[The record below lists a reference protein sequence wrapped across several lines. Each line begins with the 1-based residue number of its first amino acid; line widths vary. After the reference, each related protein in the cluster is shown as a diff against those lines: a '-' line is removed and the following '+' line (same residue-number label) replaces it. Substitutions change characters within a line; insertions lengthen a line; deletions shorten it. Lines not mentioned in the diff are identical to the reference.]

1 MKELTREA
9 YAKINFTLDV
19 LGRLPNGY
27 HTVRMVMQS
36 ISLHDD
42 VTVRLD
48 GSGKMTLRC
57 SLPYLPVDHTNLAWR
72 AANAFYSAVGMRDPG
87 TSVFIRK
94 RIPVSA
100 GLAGGSTNAA
110 AVLRALDTLH
120 GTALGDGRLCE
131 IGLRLGADVPYC
143 LLGGTMLAEGIGE
156 RLTRLPACP
165 EGWAVLIKPPFS
177 VSTAAVCA
185 AMDASQPTARPDT
198 DGMLRALD
206 AGDYQG
212 VCHRLYN
219 VMEAVTGA
227 KHRQIHEIR
236 GRLLD
241 CGALG
246 AVMSGSGPTTYGL
259 FAGEAQARA
268 AYETLKPEYPEIFLC
283 KIL

>member
-100 GLAGGSTNAA
+100 RFCAHWTRCTVPRWAMAGCAKSGCGWGRMCRTACLAVRCWPRASANA
-110 AVLRALDTLH
+110 
-120 GTALGDGRLCE
+120 
-131 IGLRLGADVPYC
+131 
-143 LLGGTMLAEGIGE
+143 
-156 RLTRLPACP
+156 
-165 EGWAVLIKPPFS
+165 
-177 VSTAAVCA
+177 
-185 AMDASQPTARPDT
+185 
-198 DGMLRALD
+198 
-206 AGDYQG
+206 
-212 VCHRLYN
+212 
-219 VMEAVTGA
+219 
-227 KHRQIHEIR
+227 
-236 GRLLD
+236 
-241 CGALG
+241 
-246 AVMSGSGPTTYGL
+246 
-259 FAGEAQARA
+259 
-268 AYETLKPEYPEIFLC
+268 
-283 KIL
+283 